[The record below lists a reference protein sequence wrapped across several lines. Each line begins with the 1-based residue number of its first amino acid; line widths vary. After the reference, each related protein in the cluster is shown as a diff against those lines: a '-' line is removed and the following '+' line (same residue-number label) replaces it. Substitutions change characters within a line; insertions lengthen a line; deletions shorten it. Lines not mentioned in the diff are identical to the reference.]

1 MNIIHTQE
9 VLSSIVLLVMCISTD
24 TFHKSVKGLSDTE
37 QKMSNQVCQTC
48 KTTYT
53 NEQQGGF
60 TYRMQG
66 DIIYC
71 RVCTPNATPNNSQSI
86 FDLCWSNGDEMA
98 FLDEE
103 SLNVLIET
111 LRECLAH
118 VLPTTAEK
126 VGKIMK
132 DCVDMREKLVQQQTK
147 RRNP

>member
-1 MNIIHTQE
+1 
-9 VLSSIVLLVMCISTD
+9 MCISTD
-24 TFHKSVKGLSDTE
+24 TFPEWVEGLSDME
-37 QKMSNQVCQTC
+37 QKMSNQACQTC
-48 KTTYT
+48 KTVYT
-53 NEQQGGF
+53 SQQQSGF
-60 TYRMQG
+60 TYRVQG

-71 RVCTPNATPNNSQSI
+71 RVCTPNATPNDPKSV

-118 VLPTTAEK
+118 VPATTAAK

-132 DCVDMREKLVQQQTK
+132 DCVDMREKLVQRTE
-147 RRNP
+147 RRDS